1 MTKHATNFL
10 KCYNNLRS
18 FYSFCIFLTK
28 FRECFS
34 IFFFSFSV
42 VSPPVTRAFLDRFF
56 PLNPSPWN
64 FNTAETLSIY
74 VLWPFGELHTIL
86 VLDLVAHILHTILI
100 SKIFILL
107 QKPVDFDPIE
117 NIWTRELPCSLCLWS
132 FHLKNFP
139 GLSLLEKKSFDSH
152 FASLMLTGLYGIYI
166 SPWASWEFNFDLR
179 NTELLFEQDIPV
191 WQQRSP
197 FWLAHAQAD

>member
-1 MTKHATNFL
+1 MFL
-10 KCYNNLRS
+10 NL
-18 FYSFCIFLTK
+18 
-28 FRECFS
+28 
-34 IFFFSFSV
+34 FFFSFSV

-64 FNTAETLSIY
+64 FNTAETLSVY

-107 QKPVDFDPIE
+107 QKPVGFDPIE
-117 NIWTRELPCSLCLWS
+117 NIGTRELPCSLCLWR

-139 GLSLLEKKSFDSH
+139 GCSLLEKTSFDSH

-179 NTELLFEQDIPV
+179 NTELLSEQTYQSGNRDH
-191 WQQRSP
+191 P
-197 FWLAHAQAD
+197 FDWHMPRLINQHQALLDVE